1 MLLLQGLYQG
11 LGPAILAMML
21 FLKAVELLG
30 PERTGA
36 MVALVPVLA
45 GLAAVPLL
53 GEPLTATLVAG
64 LSLVSLGAFLS
75 SRAR

>member
-1 MLLLQGLYQG
+1 
-11 LGPAILAMML
+11 
-21 FLKAVELLG
+21 
-30 PERTGA
+30 
-36 MVALVPVLA
+36 
-45 GLAAVPLL
+45 VPLL